1 MSNAASK
8 PTQRPDPRSPL
19 VFDTR
24 TLGRQPGSARS
35 ESRVAPA
42 PADLRVALA
51 YVPVGSDVKLD
62 VLLEAMSD
70 GVLVTVE
77 AAAPVTGECARCLEP
92 VTSSVSVFFRELY
105 EFGEDP
111 AVGCRSGQKGA
122 VGCLSGQ
129 KGRARESDD
138 ADRRFLDGDLLDLEP
153 ALRDAMVLALPL
165 APLCSGDCEGLC
177 PECGVR
183 LAEAGPSHDHGD
195 GVDPRWARL
204 RELNMGD
211 QQDGA
216 RAAERQEG

>member
-1 MSNAASK
+1 MSYAPSK
-8 PTQRPDPRSPL
+8 PAKRPDPRSPL
-19 VFDTR
+19 VFNTR

-42 PADLRVALA
+42 SADLRVALA

-77 AAAPVTGECARCLEP
+77 ATAPVTGECARCLEP
-92 VTSSVSVFFRELY
+92 VTSSVSVSFRELY

-111 AVGCRSGQKGA
+111 SV
-122 VGCLSGQ
+122 
-129 KGRARESDD
+129 REDD
-138 ADRRFLDGDLLDLEP
+138 NGDRRFLDRDLLDLEP

-183 LAEAGPSHDHGD
+183 LTEAGPSHDHGD
-195 GVDPRWARL
+195 GTDPRWARL
-204 RELNMGD
+204 RQLNMGD
-211 QQDGA
+211 QQDGE
-216 RAAERQEG
+216 RAAETQEG

>member
-1 MSNAASK
+1 MSKAATK
-8 PTQRPDPRSPL
+8 ATKRPDPRSPL
-19 VFDTR
+19 VFDAR

-35 ESRVAPA
+35 ESRIAPA

-70 GVLVTVE
+70 GVLATVE
-77 AAAPVTGECARCLEP
+77 ATAPVAGECARCLEP
-92 VTSSVSVFFRELY
+92 VTSSASVFFRELY

-111 AVGCRSGQKGA
+111 SD
-122 VGCLSGQ
+122 
-129 KGRARESDD
+129 RESDD
-138 ADRRFLDGDLLDLEP
+138 GDRRFLDGDLLDLEP

-165 APLCSGDCEGLC
+165 APLCSGECEGLC

-183 LAEAGPSHDHGD
+183 LTEAGPSHDHGD
-195 GVDPRWARL
+195 GADPRWARL